1 MTVPTRFNR
10 LVLLQPSRWH
20 TSVESFGDSV
30 ENGLLVYLMFFMRG
44 QQGGQAQPAT

>member
-20 TSVESFGDSV
+20 TSGESFGDSV
-30 ENGLLVYLMFFMRG
+30 ENGRLVYLMFFMRG

>member
-10 LVLLQPSRWH
+10 LVLLQPYYWH
-20 TSVESFGDSV
+20 VGRGVRRSV